1 MGMDLSNVLRM
12 FLHGLLFVSLSCSRC
27 DLAYDIASDLT
38 AIVHTHTRAHT
49 HIHAPT
55 HSAVL
60 WNFPIK
66 VSPPFFFLNSSTIS
80 EVCFLLMAGL
90 CVLGGCH
97 LDLLFDLASQLT
109 DLPLISPDPW
119 LAGEKAKEK
128 VMT

>member
-38 AIVHTHTRAHT
+38 AITHTHTRAHT

-60 WNFPIK
+60 WNFPK
-66 VSPPFFFLNSSTIS
+66 VSPPFFLIQAQYQRF
-80 EVCFLLMAGL
+80 
-90 CVLGGCH
+90 
-97 LDLLFDLASQLT
+97 ASC
-109 DLPLISPDPW
+109 
-119 LAGEKAKEK
+119 
-128 VMT
+128 